1 MKRQA
6 LLWVGSLTVLT
17 LIAGCSSAAKNEPTF
32 ATNGVVVTTKAFQD
46 ACIDRGDR
54 QVEITDSIGIAVAIA
69 QLSNGEFTPAVGA
82 QVTKCV
88 ETFDFPAVPERDTYT
103 ITGSNFQKVVSL
115 AEMKAGNIQ
124 IDVVGDGIVVK
135 TITPTPIPTP
145 TPTPTPSVT
154 DTPTPTPTRTVT
166 PVRPRPPSQ
175 PSVEPTLPNLGASI
189 TSAYKASSGEC
200 LTYSGGQYSLRQKFY
215 AVLEV
220 RGTNAQDPWEP
231 FNRTTVDYGQAQATG
246 SSTTL
251 SSSKTLV
258 RKRFEFDIYWKTNSS
273 YSGSYTLRSISF
285 SNGIDFIKSL
295 SLPGGLTFSKS
306 GCKSLS

>member
-54 QVEITDSIGIAVAIA
+54 QVEITDSIGIAVAIT

-82 QVTKCV
+82 QPTKCV

-103 ITGSNFQKVVSL
+103 ITGSNFQKSVSL

-189 TSAYKASSGEC
+189 TSAYKAS
-200 LTYSGGQYSLRQKFY
+200 GGACFIYPDNTLRQTFY

-220 RGTNAQDPWEP
+220 SGSHAQDPWEASAP
-231 FNRTTVDYGQAQATG
+231 NNANYEASPEGSTVIKNT
-246 SSTTL
+246 
-251 SSSKTLV
+251 KTLV
-258 RKRFEFDIYWKTNSS
+258 RKRFAFYYYFSNSKS
-273 YSGSYTLRSISF
+273 STLSSIRF